1 MAGLKGMGRKAEPTP
16 EERERQ
22 RLEFIHG
29 AAVHANPAEA
39 LAVIPE
45 PAATKRPTAKKKPT
59 PVRTIFSLT
68 EEVNKH
74 IDKLSLVPRHFKAT
88 RSDVVRAGILALRA
102 MSKADQVAFLAQ
114 ATGANPVEESEHE

>member
-1 MAGLKGMGRKAEPTP
+1 MAGLKGMGRKAEPTA

-29 AAVHANPAEA
+29 AAVHAKPAEETP
-39 LAVIPE
+39 AVVQAPPKRGRNKQK
-45 PAATKRPTAKKKPT
+45 PA

-68 EEVNKH
+68 EEVNTH
-74 IDKLSLVPRHFKAT
+74 IDKLSLAPRHFKVT

-102 MSKADQVAFLAQ
+102 MSKAEQIAFLAK
-114 ATGANPVEESEHE
+114 ATGANPVADSEDE

>member
-1 MAGLKGMGRKAEPTP
+1 MAGLKGMGRRAEPTP

-29 AAVHANPAEA
+29 AAVHANLAEA
-39 LAVIPE
+39 ALVVPE
-45 PAATKRPTAKKKPT
+45 PPRGKPVTARKKPV

-68 EEVNKH
+68 EEVNKQ

-114 ATGANPVEESEHE
+114 ATGANPVDESGQE